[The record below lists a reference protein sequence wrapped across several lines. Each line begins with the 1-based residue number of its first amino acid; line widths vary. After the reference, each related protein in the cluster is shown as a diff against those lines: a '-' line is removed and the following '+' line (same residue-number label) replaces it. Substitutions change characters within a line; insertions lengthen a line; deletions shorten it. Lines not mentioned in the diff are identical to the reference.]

1 MDVET
6 YPYDSA
12 RYLKD
17 DETIAAYMDEAF
29 KTGDPA
35 FITRSLGAVARA
47 RGMTRVAQEAGMSRE
62 SLYRALGEK
71 GNPEFAT
78 VVRVMQAMGLRLG
91 ANITA

>member
-1 MDVET
+1 
-6 YPYDSA
+6 
-12 RYLKD
+12 
-17 DETIAAYMDEAF
+17 MDEAF

-35 FITRSLGAVARA
+35 FITRLLGAVARA

-78 VVRVMQAMGLRLG
+78 VVRVMQATGCDWARRLRRE
-91 ANITA
+91 AATPRFN